1 MKKMC
6 ICILLLCLASLSFLC
21 WHSTAQH
28 PVPHLP
34 DGSPDLHGRHIVVYV
49 SLRDEVGRAY
59 LELFKEKTGCTYE
72 YLYLPT
78 QTALARIRNEQNHPQ
93 ADIVI
98 GGTSHAQIQAGI
110 EGLTAQYISPNAAV
124 IPERFKDPDGRW
136 TGIATTPLAIVVNRA
151 RWQREFA
158 PQGKKLPQVYADLL
172 DPDYHGQIVFSD
184 PNTAGTGY
192 TILAYIDQ
200 KLSPNETLDFY
211 RRLRQNTAEFTF
223 NGYTSVEKVAS
234 GECLLGLSFLDDQTS
249 LRISGFDLISIVP
262 PECAWTMDAVS
273 LIKNGPNPEPARCFI
288 DFCLEKETQ
297 EQISRMA
304 YSVPTRPDAASAEA
318 PPVETFELYTAFDF
332 ARAGREQS
340 ALLEK
345 WNNL

>member
-1 MKKMC
+1 MKKKFLC
-6 ICILLLCLASLSFLC
+6 VLLLCLGFLSFYC
-21 WHSTAQH
+21 WHSVTQQQ
-28 PVPHLP
+28 VSHLP

-78 QTALARIRNEQNHPQ
+78 QAALARIRSEHNHPQ

-110 EGLTAQYISPNAAV
+110 EGLTAQYISPNAAI

-136 TGIATTPLAIVVNRA
+136 AGIATTPLAIVVNRA

-158 PQGKKLPQVYADLL
+158 PLGKKLPLDYADLL
-172 DPDYHGQIVFSD
+172 DPDYRGQIVFSD

-192 TILAYIDQ
+192 TMLAYLDQ
-200 KLSPNETLDFY
+200 KLSPDETLDFY
-211 RRLRQNTAEFTF
+211 RQLRQNTAEFTF

-234 GECLLGLSFLDDQTS
+234 GECLVGLSFLDDQTS

-273 LIKNGPNPEPARCFI
+273 IIQNGPNQEPARCFI
-288 DFCLEKETQ
+288 DFCLQKETQ
-297 EQISRMA
+297 EQISRIA
-304 YSVPTRPDAASAEA
+304 YSVPTRPDAVPAET
-318 PPVETFELYTAFDF
+318 PYGETFDLYTEFDF

>member
-1 MKKMC
+1 MKKLFLC
-6 ICILLLCLASLSFLC
+6 VLLLCLAVLSFCC
-21 WHSTAQH
+21 WHSAMQQQ
-28 PVPHLP
+28 VSRLP
-34 DGSPDLHGRHIVVYV
+34 DGSLDLHGRHIVVYV

-59 LELFKEKTGCTYE
+59 LELFKKKTGCTYE

-78 QTALARIRNEQNHPQ
+78 QAALARIRSEHNHPQ

-110 EGLTAQYISPNAAV
+110 EGLTAQYISPNAAI
-124 IPERFKDPDGRW
+124 IPDRFKDPDGRW

-158 PQGKKLPQVYADLL
+158 PLGKKLPLDYADLL
-172 DPDYHGQIVFSD
+172 DPDYRGQIVFSD

-192 TILAYIDQ
+192 TMLAYLDQ
-200 KLSPNETLDFY
+200 KLSPDKTLDFY
-211 RRLRQNTAEFTF
+211 RKLRQNTVEFTF

-234 GECLLGLSFLDDQTS
+234 GECLVGLSFLDDQTS
-249 LRISGFDLISIVP
+249 LRISGFDIISIVP

-273 LIKNGPNPEPARCFI
+273 IIQNGPNQEPAKCFI
-288 DFCLEKETQ
+288 DFCLQKETQ
-297 EQISRMA
+297 EQISRIA
-304 YSVPTRPDAASAEA
+304 YSVPTRPDAAPAE
-318 PPVETFELYTAFDF
+318 PPPGETFDLYTAFDF
-332 ARAGREQS
+332 ARAGRDQS